1 VSGDGQERPYP
12 EGMTAASPSVSDQ
25 VAALEAGRAF
35 VDLSMWRKVRVGGSE
50 AMAWLNDLLAA
61 DLDGLAPGTSR
72 RSLLLSPTGRV
83 RAEVAVLADDQGFVL
98 IQDPAQDSRID
109 DALAPYVLS
118 SDVAVHDVTA
128 ELGLLAFPGVP
139 ADRQSNLGPGVVSR
153 PSVLGSGFDLLPS
166 PEDVEGGRAN
176 ASGAGL
182 TEATLEALE
191 AWSIRRGRPRVGVD
205 LGPDALPH
213 EAAVGDLIGY
223 HKGCFLGQE
232 AVAKVRNLGH
242 PPFVL
247 LAVSGHGPLSP
258 GDPVWADGADVG
270 LVTSA
275 DVTGSPETAA
285 IVRVRWASRD
295 ADLRS
300 ADGEPLA
307 VRATA
312 TLSD

>member
-1 VSGDGQERPYP
+1 MSA
-12 EGMTAASPSVSDQ
+12 TSPSLSDQ
-25 VAALEAGRAF
+25 VAALEDGRAF

-50 AMAWLNDLLAA
+50 AMAWLNDLLSA

-98 IQDPAQDSRID
+98 IQDPAQDGGID

-118 SDVAVHDVTA
+118 SDVELHDVTA
-128 ELGLLAFPGVP
+128 GLRLLAFPDVP
-139 ADRQSNLGPGVVSR
+139 EDHAKRLGSGRLSK

-166 PEDVEGGRAN
+166 PEEVEATRAG
-176 ASGAGL
+176 ASRTGL
-182 TEATLEALE
+182 TEAMLEALE

-213 EAAVGDLIGY
+213 EAALGDLIGY

-247 LAVSGHGPLSP
+247 LAVSGDGPLSP
-258 GDPVWADGADVG
+258 GDPVRADGADVG

-275 DVTGSPETAA
+275 DVMGAPETAA

-295 ADLRS
+295 ADLQS
-300 ADGEPLA
+300 VDGEPLA
-307 VRATA
+307 VRAMA
-312 TLSD
+312 DLSD

>member
-1 VSGDGQERPYP
+1 MSA
-12 EGMTAASPSVSDQ
+12 TSPSLSDQ
-25 VAALEAGRAF
+25 VAALEDGRAF

-50 AMAWLNDLLAA
+50 AMAWLNDLLSA

-98 IQDPAQDSRID
+98 IQDPAQDGGID

-118 SDVAVHDVTA
+118 SDVELHDVTA
-128 ELGLLAFPGVP
+128 GLRLLAFPDVP
-139 ADRQSNLGPGVVSR
+139 EDHAKRLGSGRLSK

-166 PEDVEGGRAN
+166 PEEVDATRAG
-176 ASGAGL
+176 ASRTGL
-182 TEATLEALE
+182 TEAMLEALE

-213 EAAVGDLIGY
+213 EAALGDLIGY

-247 LAVSGHGPLSP
+247 LAVSGNGPLSP
-258 GDPVWADGADVG
+258 GDPVRADGADVG

-275 DVTGSPETAA
+275 DVMGAPETAA

-295 ADLRS
+295 ADLQS
-300 ADGEPLA
+300 VDGEPLA
-307 VRATA
+307 VRAMA
-312 TLSD
+312 DLSD

>member
-1 VSGDGQERPYP
+1 
-12 EGMTAASPSVSDQ
+12 MTATSPSVSDQ
-25 VAALEAGRAF
+25 VAALEDGRAY

-50 AMAWLNDLLAA
+50 AGAWLNDLLSA
-61 DLDGLAPGTSR
+61 DLDGLASGTSR

-98 IQDPAQDSRID
+98 IQDPAQDGGID

-118 SDVAVHDVTA
+118 SDVELDDVTA
-128 ELGLLAFPGVP
+128 ELGLLAFPGSP
-139 ADRQSNLGPGVVSR
+139 EDRATNLGPGRLSR
-153 PSVLGSGFDLLPS
+153 PSVLGPGCDLLPS
-166 PEDVEGGRAN
+166 PERIEAARAG
-176 ASGAGL
+176 ASRTGL

-213 EAAVGDLIGY
+213 EAALGDLIGY

-247 LAVSGHGPLSP
+247 LAVSGNGPLSP
-258 GDPVWADGADVG
+258 GDPVRADGADVG

-275 DVTGSPETAA
+275 DVTGGPETAA
-285 IVRVRWASRD
+285 IVRVRWSSRE
-295 ADLRS
+295 AELRS
-300 ADGEPLA
+300 ADDEPLA

-312 TLSD
+312 DLSD

>member
-1 VSGDGQERPYP
+1 
-12 EGMTAASPSVSDQ
+12 MTATSPSVSDQ

-35 VDLSMWRKVRVGGSE
+35 IDLSMWRKVRVGGSE
-50 AMAWLNDLLAA
+50 AMAWLNDLLSA
-61 DLDGLAPGTSR
+61 DLDGLTPGTSR

-83 RAEVAVLADDQGFVL
+83 RAEVAVIANDQGFVL
-98 IQDPAQDSRID
+98 IQDPAQDGGID
-109 DALAPYVLS
+109 EALAPYVLS
-118 SDVAVHDVTA
+118 SDVELHNLTA
-128 ELGLLAFPGVP
+128 ELGLLTFPGVS
-139 ADRQSNLGPGVVSR
+139 ADRAKNLGPGPFSR
-153 PSVLGSGFDLLPS
+153 PSVLDSGFDLLS
-166 PEDVEGGRAN
+166 SSEAVAAARA
-176 ASGAGL
+176 AALGAGL

-223 HKGCFLGQE
+223 QKGCFLGQE

-247 LAVSGHGPLSP
+247 LAVSGNSPLSP
-258 GDPVWADGADVG
+258 GDPVRAGGADVG

-275 DVTGSPETAA
+275 DVTGAPQTAA
-285 IVRVRWASRD
+285 IVRVRWASRN

>member
-1 VSGDGQERPYP
+1 
-12 EGMTAASPSVSDQ
+12 MTATEPSVSEQ
-25 VAALEAGRAF
+25 VAALEDGRAF
-35 VDLSMWRKVRVGGSE
+35 VDLSMWRKVRIGGSD
-50 AMAWLNDLLAA
+50 AMAWLNDLLSA
-61 DLDGLAPGTSR
+61 DLDGMAPGTSR

-83 RAEVAVLADDQGFVL
+83 RAEVSVLADDRGFVL
-98 IQDPAQDSRID
+98 VQDPAQDGGID

-118 SDVAVHDVTA
+118 SDVELNDVTA
-128 ELGLLAFPGVP
+128 GLGLLAFPGVP
-139 ADRQSNLGPGVVSR
+139 PDRASNVGKGLVSTPSVLGPGV
-153 PSVLGSGFDLLPS
+153 DLLS
-166 PEDVEGGRAN
+166 APEDVEAGMAG
-176 ASGAGL
+176 ASRAGL

-247 LAVSGHGPLSP
+247 LAVSGNGPLSP
-258 GDPVWADGADVG
+258 GDPVRADGADVG

-275 DVTGSPETAA
+275 DVTGAPETAA

-300 ADGEPLA
+300 ADGQPLA

-312 TLSD
+312 DLSG

>member
-1 VSGDGQERPYP
+1 
-12 EGMTAASPSVSDQ
+12 MTDTSPSVSEQ
-25 VAALEAGRAF
+25 VAELEDGRAF
-35 VDLSMWRKVRVGGSE
+35 VDLSMWRKVRVDGSE
-50 AMAWLNDLLAA
+50 AMSWLNDLLSA
-61 DLDGLAPGTSR
+61 DLAGLAPGASG

-98 IQDPAQDSRID
+98 VQDPAQDGGIEE
-109 DALAPYVLS
+109 ALAPYVLS
-118 SDVAVHDVTA
+118 SDVALRDITA
-128 ELGLLAFPGVP
+128 ELGLLAFPGVRP
-139 ADRQSNLGPGVVSR
+139 DHASSLGPGRVSR
-153 PSVLGSGFDLLPS
+153 PSMLGSGFDLIPS
-166 PEDVEGGRAN
+166 PDDIEAARAG
-176 ASGAGL
+176 ARQAGL
-182 TEATLEALE
+182 TEATFEALE
-191 AWSIRRGRPRVGVD
+191 SWSIRRGRPRVGVD

-213 EAAVGDLIGY
+213 EAALGDLIGY

-247 LAVSGHGPLSP
+247 LAVSARGHLSP
-258 GDPVWADGADVG
+258 GDTVRAAGADVG

-275 DVTGSPETAA
+275 DVPGGPETAA

-312 TLSD
+312 ALSD

>member
-1 VSGDGQERPYP
+1 MSSDGQEGPYP
-12 EGMTAASPSVSDQ
+12 EVMTATSPSVSDQ

-50 AMAWLNDLLAA
+50 AIAWLNDLLSAE
-61 DLDGLAPGTSR
+61 LDGLAPATSR

-98 IQDPAQDSRID
+98 IQDPGQDGGID

-153 PSVLGSGFDLLPS
+153 PSVLGSGFDLLS
-166 PEDVEGGRAN
+166 SSEDVDAARAG

-182 TEATLEALE
+182 TEAMLEALE

-213 EAAVGDLIGY
+213 EAEVGDLIDY

-247 LAVSGHGPLSP
+247 LAVSGNGPLSP
-258 GDPVWADGADVG
+258 GDPVRADGADVG

-275 DVTGSPETAA
+275 DVTGAPETAA
-285 IVRVRWASRD
+285 IVRVRWASRE

-312 TLSD
+312 ALSD

>member
-1 VSGDGQERPYP
+1 
-12 EGMTAASPSVSDQ
+12 MTATSPSVSDQ
-25 VAALEAGRAF
+25 VAALEDDRAF

-50 AMAWLNDLLAA
+50 ALTWLNDLLSA

-83 RAEVAVLADDQGFVL
+83 RAEVAVLANDQGFVL
-98 IQDPAQDSRID
+98 IQDPAQDGGID
-109 DALAPYVLS
+109 EALAPYVLS
-118 SDVAVHDVTA
+118 SDVELQDVTA
-128 ELGLLAFPGVP
+128 ELGLLAFPGVRP
-139 ADRQSNLGPGVVSR
+139 DRPSNLGPGWLST
-153 PSVLGSGFDLLPS
+153 PSVLGSGYDLLPS
-166 PEDVEGGRAN
+166 PEDVEAARAG
-176 ASGAGL
+176 ASRAGL
-182 TEATLEALE
+182 TEATLEGLE
-191 AWSIRRGRPRVGVD
+191 AWSIRRGRPRIGVD

-223 HKGCFLGQE
+223 QKGCFLGQE

-247 LAVSGHGPLSP
+247 LAVSGDGPLSS
-258 GDPVWADGADVG
+258 GDPVRADGADVG

-275 DVTGSPETAA
+275 DVTEAPETAA

-307 VRATA
+307 VRGTA
-312 TLSD
+312 ALSD

>member
-1 VSGDGQERPYP
+1 
-12 EGMTAASPSVSDQ
+12 MTATSPSVSER
-25 VAALEAGRAF
+25 VAALEDGRAF
-35 VDLSMWRKVRVGGSE
+35 VDLSMWRKVRVTGSE
-50 AMAWLNDLLAA
+50 AMSWLNDLLSA
-61 DLDGLAPGTSR
+61 DLDGLGPGTGR

-83 RAEVAVLADDQGFVL
+83 RAEVAVLADDRGFVL
-98 IQDPAQDSRID
+98 VQDPAQDGRID
-109 DALAPYVLS
+109 EALAPYVLS
-118 SDVAVHDVTA
+118 SDVALHDVTD
-128 ELGLLAFPGVP
+128 ELGLLAFPGVRP
-139 ADRQSNLGPGVVSR
+139 DRASSLGPGRVST
-153 PSVLGSGFDLLPS
+153 PSVLGLGFDLLS
-166 PEDVEGGRAN
+166 SLENVEAARAG
-176 ASGAGL
+176 ASRTGL

-191 AWSIRRGRPRVGVD
+191 AWTIRRGRPRVGVD

-213 EAAVGDLIGY
+213 EAALGDLIGY

-247 LAVSGHGPLSP
+247 LAVSGNGQLSP
-258 GDPVWADGADVG
+258 GDQVRADGADVG

-275 DVTGSPETAA
+275 DVTGGPETTA

-300 ADGEPLA
+300 ADGEPLV

-312 TLSD
+312 ALSD